1 MTLLFLSFSEVL
13 VVMFVIL
20 ILFGPK
26 KLPEIARTLGK
37 GLNEFNKAKEE
48 IKKELTKETEIGNE
62 IKNIKKDIVE
72 PVEKEINE
80 VKSGIN
86 N

>member
-1 MTLLFLSFSEVL
+1 MTLLFLSFSEIL
-13 VVMFVIL
+13 VVFFVIL

-72 PVEKEINE
+72 PVEKDINE